1 MNLILKLT
9 VEFNALMV
17 LEDSNHMH
25 TYTLLEVVYFSQESE
40 LVSPAMYQELLK
52 WKIHKLH
59 SFVPKQRV
67 ALCQRYVFRS

>member
-25 TYTLLEVVYFSQESE
+25 THTLLEVVYFSQESE

-52 WKIHKLH
+52 
-59 SFVPKQRV
+59 
-67 ALCQRYVFRS
+67 